1 MINELLLLSK
11 NDIPFLEAQ
20 ISIHQPSIR
29 EISFIGEKVFFSGC
43 QFLNFSKNL
52 LPIEDRSVLEGQS
65 DFDIF
70 MTIMRDAEKLEAKAH
85 AKAVLNLIFP
95 NSNIKFTDKEILLAT
110 ENNISRINNTNFD
123 TFKDILVSMFCL
135 NDKDGAGGGYD
146 PIDKRAAKI
155 AEKFQKAQQKKHK
168 EDGDGRVA
176 ILSRYV
182 SILAVG
188 ESKSINDLMEY
199 SVFQLED
206 EFKRFQMKYSF
217 DINLQAR
224 MAGAKDVEDVD
235 NWMDDIH
242 PE

>member
-1 MINELLLLSK
+1 MVNELLLLSK
-11 NDIPFLEAQ
+11 NDIPFTEAQ
-20 ISIHQPSIR
+20 ISIHQPSIK
-29 EISFIGEKVFFSGC
+29 EISFVGEKTFFSGC
-43 QFLNFSKNL
+43 QFLNFSKKL
-52 LPIEDRSVLEGQS
+52 LPIEDRTVLEGQS

-70 MTIMRDAEKLEAKAH
+70 MTIMQDKGKLDAKAD
-85 AKAVLNLIFP
+85 AKAILNLIFP
-95 NSNIKFTDKEILLAT
+95 TSAIRFTDKEILLAN
-110 ENNISRINNTNFD
+110 ENNMSRINNTNFD
-123 TFKDILVSMFCL
+123 AFKEILVSMFCL
-135 NDKDGAGGGYD
+135 SDMNGAAGGYD
-146 PIDKRAAKI
+146 PVDKRAAKI
-155 AEKFQKAQQKKHK
+155 AEKFQKAKAKKHQ
-168 EDGDGRVA
+168 DSGDGKVA

-199 SVFQLED
+199 SVYQLND
-206 EFKRFQMKYSF
+206 EFKRYQMKYAF